1 MDEQSP
7 ENILVYD
14 ILYRKL
20 IDPKPLSIRFD
31 KIDGFVRVFDG
42 SRYLVLFGL
51 EKYNAVYNK
60 IRHLIS

>member
-20 IDPKPLSIRFD
+20 IGPKPLSIRFD

-60 IRHLIS
+60 IRYLIS